1 MDKRKILA
9 TAVSVVLAF
18 SFYTVYTSTI
28 IYWDGF
34 ALEIDPIE
42 GFDLEYTIQY
52 TAEDLDD
59 YPLVMST
66 LETVDQNGNTVITV
80 DDWDTMQQFIEFNE
94 ANEGTLDDGYVF
106 LQGETGEYMVSK
118 VSYGGMDDQ
127 PIYLYMSGLMTLVA
141 VGLVLSELLGYMRQR
156 KEN

>member
-1 MDKRKILA
+1 MDKRKIFA
-9 TAVSVVLAF
+9 TTVSVVLAF

-42 GFDLEYTIQY
+42 GFDLDYTIQY

-59 YPLVMST
+59 YPLVKST
-66 LETVDQNGNTVITV
+66 LETVDQNGNTVITG
-80 DDWDTMQQFIEFNE
+80 DDWEVIQQFIEFNE
-94 ANEGTLDDGYVF
+94 ANEGTLDNGYVF
-106 LQGETGEYMVSK
+106 LQGEAGEYMVSK
-118 VSYGGMDDQ
+118 VGYGGMDDQ

-141 VGLVLSELLGYMRQR
+141 VGLVLSELLGYLKSR
-156 KEN
+156 